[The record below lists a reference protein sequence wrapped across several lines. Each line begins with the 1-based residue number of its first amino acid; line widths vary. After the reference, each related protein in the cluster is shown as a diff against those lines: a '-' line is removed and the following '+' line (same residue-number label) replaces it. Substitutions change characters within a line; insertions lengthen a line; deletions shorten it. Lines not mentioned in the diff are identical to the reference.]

1 MKSKRLLSAE
11 RERLILESLSDHS
24 VKRLEDIGTGLGVS
38 EATVRRDLIAL
49 EERGLVLRVHG
60 GALRTRFP
68 QTEPLF
74 VEKASFHPAQK
85 SQIAELALE
94 QIQNGDTIFLDGG
107 STVLSLAKMLEQKR
121 SLIVV
126 TNSLMAAAE
135 LMESSH
141 KLILVGGEFRPL
153 SRTLVGPLT
162 GQIIQSLSVDKA
174 FLGTIGFSAEEGIS
188 TTDPNEAYTKE
199 LIMKRSRKV
208 YVLADSS
215 KLGTLSF
222 ARSGSLSDIHAVITD
237 KNAPEDFLKKLRK
250 AKIEIIN

>member
-1 MKSKRLLSAE
+1 MLSAE